1 MCECGFFTL
10 CQKYRIAVKFM
21 RTWNLVKGLIAFA
34 PFISAVHTALML
46 SDSSYAVEVASSK
59 KAPVNVVDTDK
70 PKKPGQEV
78 ETEPAEDEIH
88 LVVKLK
94 AKVVYVYRGQEI
106 IANYPIAVGKS
117 GWETPK
123 GTYHVFEQEVNPIFK
138 SFKTGRIIQPGPEN
152 PLGPR
157 WIGIWTDG
165 KTRLGFHGTNQPQ
178 LIGQAVSHGCI
189 RMHNKDV
196 MALFDKVK
204 VGTLVKVEP

>member
-1 MCECGFFTL
+1 
-10 CQKYRIAVKFM
+10 M

-34 PFISAVHTALML
+34 PLISIVSTALL
-46 SDSSYAVEVASSK
+46 SDSEHAVVVASSQ
-59 KAPVNVVDTDK
+59 KAPASVSTDK
-70 PKKPGQEV
+70 LQKPGQEV
-78 ETEPAEDEIH
+78 ETEPAADEIH
-88 LVVKLK
+88 LVVKLR
-94 AKVVYVYRGQEI
+94 AKIVYVYRGPEI

-123 GTYHVFEQEVNPIFK
+123 GIYRVFEQEINPVFK

-165 KTRLGFHGTNQPQ
+165 KSRIGFHGTNQPQ

-204 VGTLVKVEP
+204 VGTVVKVEP

>member
-1 MCECGFFTL
+1 
-10 CQKYRIAVKFM
+10 M

-34 PFISAVHTALML
+34 PLISTALVLNVGALVL
-46 SDSSYAVEVASSK
+46 SDTVHAVVVASSK
-59 KAPVNVVDTDK
+59 QAPNNVITDK
-70 PKKPGQEV
+70 LKKPGEEV
-78 ETEPAEDEIH
+78 ETEPATDEIH
-88 LVVKLK
+88 LVVKLR
-94 AKVVYVYRGQEI
+94 AKTVYVYRGLEI
-106 IANYPIAVGKS
+106 IATYSIAVGKS

-123 GTYHVFEQEVNPIFK
+123 GIYKVFEQEINPIFK

-165 KTRLGFHGTNQPQ
+165 KTRLGFHGTNQPE

-196 MALFDKVK
+196 IALFDKVK
-204 VGTLVKVEP
+204 VGTVVKVEP

>member
-1 MCECGFFTL
+1 MHS
-10 CQKYRIAVKFM
+10 
-21 RTWNLVKGLIAFA
+21 WNLVKGLIAFT
-34 PFISAVHTALML
+34 PLISTALVLNVGALIL
-46 SDSSYAVEVASSK
+46 SDTAHGLVVASSQ
-59 KAPVNVVDTDK
+59 KAPVGVSTDK

-78 ETEPAEDEIH
+78 EIEPAADEIH
-88 LVVKLK
+88 LVVKLR
-94 AKVVYVYRGQEI
+94 AKTVYVYRGLEI
-106 IANYPIAVGKS
+106 IATYPIAVGKA
-117 GWETPK
+117 GWETPN
-123 GTYHVFEQEVNPIFK
+123 GVYRVFEQEVNPIFK

-178 LIGQAVSHGCI
+178 LIGKAVSHGCI

-196 MALFDKVK
+196 IALFDKVK

>member
-1 MCECGFFTL
+1 
-10 CQKYRIAVKFM
+10 M
-21 RTWNLVKGLIAFA
+21 RPWNVVKGLIGLAPIVSTVLVLNLGAF
-34 PFISAVHTALML
+34 IVSDDSHAV
-46 SDSSYAVEVASSK
+46 VVAFSK
-59 KAPVNVVDTDK
+59 KAPVNPVNTDT
-70 PKKPGQEV
+70 KKPGQEV
-78 ETEPAEDEIH
+78 DVEPAADEIH
-88 LVVKLK
+88 LVVKLR
-94 AKVVYVYRGQEI
+94 AKTVYVYRGPEI
-106 IANYPIAVGKS
+106 IASYAIAVGKS

-123 GTYHVFEQEVNPIFK
+123 GTYRVFEQEIDPVFK
-138 SFKTGRIIQPGPEN
+138 SFKTGKIIEPGPEN

-204 VGTLVKVEP
+204 VGTIVKVEP